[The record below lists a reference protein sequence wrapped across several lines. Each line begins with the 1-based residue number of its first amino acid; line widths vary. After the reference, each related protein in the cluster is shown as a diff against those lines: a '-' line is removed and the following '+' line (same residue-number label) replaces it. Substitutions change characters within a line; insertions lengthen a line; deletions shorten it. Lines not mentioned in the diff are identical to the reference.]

1 MNKQDNQVNDD
12 DAGVA
17 FGILLALIL
26 FVLFGAWVAGA
37 RGAGG
42 GGLDPDALSLLSE
55 SRLAGLVPGRDR
67 EELLPFVYVTLALK
81 ADSVC
86 RHLPDPTRGRLLINQ
101 SNVGRYLRGR
111 LVLTA
116 RTWLAIEA
124 ATDRVARADLRG
136 CDGRTRLLIENG
148 LDVSER
154 MAKGLAPVN

>member
-1 MNKQDNQVNDD
+1 MKARYTYAGDD

-17 FGILLALIL
+17 LGILLALIL
-26 FVLFGAWVAGA
+26 VVLLVAWLAGT
-37 RGAGG
+37 RGEAGVR
-42 GGLDPDALSLLSE
+42 LDSDALSLLSDA
-55 SRLAGLVPGRDR
+55 RLVGLVPARDR

-86 RHLPDPTRGRLLINQ
+86 RHLPDPTRGRLMINQ

-111 LVLTA
+111 MLLTS
-116 RTWLAIEA
+116 REWLAIEA
-124 ATDRVARADLRG
+124 ASDRVARADLRG

-154 MAKGLAPVN
+154 LATGLAVVE